1 MLVEAVRRGRREE
14 FAAFGWQAEPPDPQD
29 ETTFLC
35 AKLNHQLRAEG
46 RFHML
51 LQFYRELIRLRKELA
66 PLARLSKED
75 CQVTGFENERVLLLN
90 RRSVDEQVASTF
102 NFNHFPA
109 AIALPLSEG
118 RWNKVLDS
126 TDVRWQGIGS
136 RLPATIE
143 AQGTPSLTLPPDS
156 VAVFTRSASESAN

>member
-1 MLVEAVRRGRREE
+1 LLHSYKVRSCRTRSGVI
-14 FAAFGWQAEPPDPQD
+14 
-29 ETTFLC
+29 
-35 AKLNHQLRAEG
+35 
-46 RFHML
+46 

-90 RRSVDEQVASTF
+90 RRSVDERVASTF

-126 TDVRWQGIGS
+126 TDVHWQGIGS

>member
-1 MLVEAVRRGRREE
+1 M
-14 FAAFGWQAEPPDPQD
+14 
-29 ETTFLC
+29 
-35 AKLNHQLRAEG
+35 
-46 RFHML
+46 
-51 LQFYRELIRLRKELA
+51 QFYRELIRLRKELA

-75 CQVTGFENERVLLLN
+75 CQVTGFENERVLLLH

-102 NFNHFPA
+102 NFNHFPT

-136 RLPATIE
+136 RLPSTIE
-143 AQGTPSLTLPPDS
+143 AQGTPSPTLPPDS